1 MNAPDPDHGQL
12 SLLARWHPHLTFRT
26 RLTLTFTA
34 LVAIAGALTVV
45 IVTVFMRTVPIYSLP
60 ITIADHSTES
70 TAPIAPETGGD
81 ANEMAQAT
89 AIMLRTPS
97 EILNTTLVVSLLAL
111 VVVIA
116 GGALIAWIV
125 AGRMLRPLKAV
136 NAAAQL
142 AGTGSFDHRIG
153 LNGPRDEVRD
163 LADTFDTMLERLDHS
178 FTTTQRFAANASHEL
193 RTPLATTQ
201 TMLEVA
207 LSDPAIP
214 TAELRA
220 VAERVLETNRRGI
233 ETVDALLDLAE
244 LDVSSIDPREVN
256 LTSLTRAAVRE
267 EAASISAARLT
278 VIDEL
283 PASALIHGDGVLL
296 RQAVLNLVRN
306 AVRHNVP
313 DGMIRLTSHPRDN
326 AVVLSVENS
335 GAEFTDT
342 LVATLN
348 EPFVRGAGRITEHG
362 PRGTGL
368 GLAIVESI
376 MRAHD
381 GTLRLR
387 RRDGGGL
394 RAEIELPSA
403 GVLRSEATMID
414 THAFA
419 LREHRPVR

>member
-1 MNAPDPDHGQL
+1 MNTAHPDQSQR
-12 SLLARWHPHLTFRT
+12 SLLARWRPHLTFRT

-60 ITIADHSTES
+60 ITIADYSSEP
-70 TAPIAPETGGD
+70 AAPEPGGD
-81 ANEMAQAT
+81 TGEMAQAT
-89 AIMLRTPS
+89 AIMLRTPAD
-97 EILNTTLVVSLLAL
+97 ILNTTLIVSLLAL
-111 VVVIA
+111 LVVIA
-116 GGALIAWIV
+116 GGALMAWII

-153 LNGPRDEVRD
+153 LNGPHDEVRA

-178 FTTTQRFAANASHEL
+178 FTTTRRFAANASHEL

-207 LSDPAIP
+207 LTGADTDAD
-214 TAELRA
+214 ELRE
-220 VAERVLETNRRGI
+220 VARRVLETNRRGI

-244 LDVSSIDPREVN
+244 LDASSIDPSEVD
-256 LTSLTRAAVRE
+256 LASLTRAAVRE
-267 EAASISAARLT
+267 EDASISSARLT

-283 PASALIHGDGVLL
+283 PESALIHGDGVLL

-306 AVRHNVP
+306 AVRHNLP
-313 DGMIRLTSHPRDN
+313 DGMIRLTSHPHNN
-326 AVVLSVENS
+326 AVSLTVENS
-335 GAEFTDT
+335 GAELTDT

-348 EPFVRGAGRITEHG
+348 EPFVRGAGRVTEHG
-362 PRGTGL
+362 PRGSGL
-368 GLAIVESI
+368 GLAIIESI
-376 MRAHD
+376 VRAHD
-381 GTLRLR
+381 GTLRLS

-394 RAEIELPSA
+394 RAEIELP
-403 GVLRSEATMID
+403 L
-414 THAFA
+414 
-419 LREHRPVR
+419 